1 MQVLADTA
9 LVDMPQVLYAD
20 GRDSVVV
27 RAKDNISVL
36 LPDSCDTSGITL
48 TVQYD
53 SEAPLEAP
61 LEAETLSLIRI
72 WFASSKK
79 KNAHGTRGRLV

>member
-1 MQVLADTA
+1 MNSVQVLADTA
-9 LVDMPQVLYAD
+9 LVDMPQVLYAE

-53 SEAPLEAP
+53 SERR
-61 LEAETLSLIRI
+61 SR
-72 WFASSKK
+72 
-79 KNAHGTRGRLV
+79 RRLRPRRRSVPSVPCWTARCLRPATS